1 MWLCGL
7 VAGAG
12 GLIAAPAMAD
22 PATTNVLQLGVG
34 FRYGLDLTP
43 SDTLN
48 PWGLGLGLD
57 AGYTLP
63 NAVFLGGSFEYFF
76 GEEIGDDINGASAN
90 LWQLSAEAG
99 YDLGIGFVVLRPK
112 FGLGVANIHIQ
123 SCRPAM
129 SEAGGSECA
138 SHTKTALALLPGGT
152 FIVLPGRF
160 SLTFDV
166 RYELVFASQTGHG
179 LLFTFGV
186 GF

>member
-12 GLIAAPAMAD
+12 GLVAAPVMAD

-76 GEEIGDDINGASAN
+76 GEEIGDDIRDS
-90 LWQLSAEAG
+90 S
-99 YDLGIGFVVLRPK
+99 
-112 FGLGVANIHIQ
+112 Q
-123 SCRPAM
+123 S
-129 SEAGGSECA
+129 SERIPR
-138 SHTKTALALLPGGT
+138 T
-152 FIVLPGRF
+152 
-160 SLTFDV
+160 
-166 RYELVFASQTGHG
+166 
-179 LLFTFGV
+179 
-186 GF
+186 

>member
-1 MWLCGL
+1 M
-7 VAGAG
+7 
-12 GLIAAPAMAD
+12 
-22 PATTNVLQLGVG
+22 LQLGVG

-43 SDTLN
+43 GDTLN

-57 AGYTLP
+57 GGYTLP

-76 GEEIGDDINGASAN
+76 GEEIGDDLNGASAN
-90 LWQLSAEAG
+90 LWQLSAESG
-99 YDLGIGFVVLRPK
+99 YDLGINVVVLRPK
-112 FGLGVANIHIQ
+112 LGLGVANVHAK
-123 SCRPAM
+123 SCAPAM
-129 SEAGGSECA
+129 SEAGGSACA
-138 SHTKTALALLPGGT
+138 SHTKTYFALVPGAT

-160 SLTFDV
+160 SLTADV